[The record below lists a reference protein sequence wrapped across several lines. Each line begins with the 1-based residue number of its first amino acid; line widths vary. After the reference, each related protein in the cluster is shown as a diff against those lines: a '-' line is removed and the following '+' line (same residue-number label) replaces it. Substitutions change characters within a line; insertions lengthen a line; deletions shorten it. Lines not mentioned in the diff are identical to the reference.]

1 MAGNSGESLLTPLSR
16 GAIDEV
22 MRNVL
27 ADDDDEIIWRD
38 GVAQGLKKPEEF
50 HIVQGMM
57 TRFALHKQRL
67 ELHRP
72 IVTYWLS
79 LLHQTFKDNGWT
91 FLQVPFL
98 ANGTQWGEQPDADI
112 LMVLGMGLDLVTPL
126 LPRALD
132 SSLVGGV
139 PYFKFTGVP

>member
-1 MAGNSGESLLTPLSR
+1 MAGNSGDSLLTPLSHD
-16 GAIDEV
+16 AIDEV
-22 MRNVL
+22 MRDVL
-27 ADDDDEIIWRD
+27 ADEEEIIWKN
-38 GVAQGLKKPEEF
+38 GVQELDKPKDF
-50 HIVQGMM
+50 YLVQGMM
-57 TRFALHKQRL
+57 MRFALHKQRL

-98 ANGTQWGEQPDADI
+98 ADGTQWGEQPDADI
-112 LMVLGMGLDLVTPL
+112 LMVLGMGLDLVAPL